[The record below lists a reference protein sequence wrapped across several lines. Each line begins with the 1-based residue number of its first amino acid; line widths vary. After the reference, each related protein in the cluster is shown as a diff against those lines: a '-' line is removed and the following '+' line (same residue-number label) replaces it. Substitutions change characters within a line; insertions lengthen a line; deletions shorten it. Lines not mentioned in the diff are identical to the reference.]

1 MIPRH
6 ISDYLLSVG
15 KQFPVITI
23 TGPRQSGKTTLV
35 KSLFSDKQYVS
46 LENPDEKEF
55 ALQDPRGFFSRFKNG
70 AIIDE
75 AQNVPHLFSYLQ
87 EIVDNSNKGG
97 EYVLTGSQNFLLL
110 EKISQSLAG
119 RTVITHLLPLSYSE
133 LSPTLKPPKPE
144 VWDLIFRGFYPRIYD
159 QHLNPSDWCKSYIAT
174 YVERDVRK
182 ITAVT
187 DLSKFQTFIRLC
199 AGRIGQLLNVA
210 SLASDCG
217 IDHATAKSWLSILE
231 ASFII
236 FLLKP
241 YHRNFNKR
249 LVKQSKLYFHDT
261 GLACYLLGIE
271 HTNTLTQHF
280 IKGSIFEN
288 FVISELIKFRLNQGK
303 DSHLYFWRDH
313 HGNEIDVVFERNSQL
328 TAIEVKSGQTITSDS
343 FKGLDY
349 WQKLT
354 GYDSRYLVYA
364 GDREYIRQNIQVIN
378 WQNITSIF
386 GPKLP

>member
-1 MIPRH
+1 MIKRQ
-6 ISDYLLSVG
+6 ISDYLITLS
-15 KQFPVITI
+15 KQFPVITL

-35 KSLFSDKQYVS
+35 KTLFSNKQYVS

-55 ALQDPRGFFSRFKNG
+55 AIQDPRGFFARFKNG

-87 EIVDNSNKGG
+87 EIVDNSNKSG
-97 EYVLTGSQNFLLL
+97 EYILTGSQNFLLL

-119 RTVITHLLPLSYSE
+119 RTAITYLLPLSYSE
-133 LSPTLKPPKPE
+133 LLPTLKKSQPE
-144 VWDLIFRGFYPRIYD
+144 VWDFIFSGFYPRIHD
-159 QHLNPSDWCKSYIAT
+159 KHLNPADWCKNYIAT

-182 ITAVT
+182 MTAVNN
-187 DLSKFQTFIRLC
+187 LSKFQTFIRLC
-199 AGRIGQLLNVA
+199 AGRIGQLLNVS

-241 YHRNFNKR
+241 YHKNFNKR
-249 LVKQSKLYFHDT
+249 LVKQSKLYFYDT

-271 HTNTLTQHF
+271 NASSCLQHF
-280 IKGSIFEN
+280 IKGHIFEN
-288 FVISELIKFRLNQGK
+288 FVISELIKSRFNNGK
-303 DSHLYFWRDH
+303 DNNLYFWRDN
-313 HGNEIDVVFERNSQL
+313 HGHEIDVVFEHNSRL
-328 TAIEVKSGQTITSDS
+328 IAIEIKAGQTITTDF

-349 WQKLT
+349 WKNIT
-354 GYDSRYLVYA
+354 DYNSGYLIYA
-364 GDREYIRQNIQVIN
+364 GNSEYTRQNVQIIN
-378 WQNITSIF
+378 WTNTDS
-386 GPKLP
+386 LPL